1 MIEPEHRPAYYS
13 ARKPGGL
20 RDWWTIL
27 HPPYTAWHLSY
38 VVIGA
43 CLAPHVDGGRLVAT
57 LVAFF
62 AAVGVAAHAL
72 DELHGRPLRTE
83 ISSRALVVAAALG
96 LAVAVAIGVV
106 GVVRVGWV
114 LLPFVIVGPVLALAY
129 NLEWFGGFVHTDL
142 GFALSW
148 GAFPVVTAYVAQ
160 TDTVRPAAILAA
172 AAATGLSLAQRAL
185 STPARMLR
193 RRVASVDG
201 TMVHTDGSTTPITH
215 ASLLAPLELTL
226 RALSWS
232 VVGLAAAM
240 AVARLA

>member
-13 ARKPGGL
+13 ARSGGW

-43 CLAPHVDGGRLVAT
+43 CLAPHVDGGRLLVT
-57 LVAFF
+57 LAAFF

-83 ISSRALVVAAALG
+83 LSSRALVIAAALG

-114 LLPFVIVGPVLALAY
+114 LLPFVIVGPALALAY
-129 NLEWFGGFVHTDL
+129 NLEWFGGFVHTNV

-148 GAFPVVTAYVAQ
+148 GAFPVVTGYVAQ
-160 TDTVRPAAILAA
+160 TDTIRASAIVAAV
-172 AAATGLSLAQRAL
+172 AATGFSLAQRAL
-185 STPARMLR
+185 STPARLLR
-193 RRVASVDG
+193 RKVTAVDG
-201 TMVHTDGSTTPITH
+201 AMVHTDGTVTQITH
-215 ASLLAPLELTL
+215 ASLLAPLEFTL

-232 VVGLAAAM
+232 IVALAVAL
-240 AVARLA
+240 AVARFA

>member
-1 MIEPEHRPAYYS
+1 VIEPEHRPAYYS
-13 ARKPGGL
+13 AARPGGL

-38 VVIGA
+38 VAIGA
-43 CLAPHVDGGRLVAT
+43 CLAPHVDGARLLAT
-57 LVAFF
+57 LAAFF

-83 ISSRALVVAAALG
+83 ISSRALVVAAVLG
-96 LAVAVAIGVV
+96 LTLAVTIGVV

-114 LLPFVIVGPVLALAY
+114 LLPFVVVGPVLALAY

-148 GAFPVVTAYVAQ
+148 GAFPVITAYVAQ
-160 TDTVRPAAILAA
+160 TDTVRAAAIIAA
-172 AAATGLSLAQRAL
+172 VGATGLSLAQRAL
-185 STPARMLR
+185 STPARRLR
-193 RRVASVDG
+193 RQVESVDG
-201 TMVHTDGSTTPITH
+201 SLTHADGTVTPITH
-215 ASLLAPLELTL
+215 ASLLAPLEVTL

-232 VVGLAAAM
+232 VVALAVAM
-240 AVARLA
+240 AVARLT

>member
-1 MIEPEHRPAYYS
+1 VIEREHRPAYYS
-13 ARKPGGL
+13 AGPGGW

-43 CLAPHVDGGRLVAT
+43 CLAPHVDGARLLAT
-57 LVAFF
+57 LAAFF
-62 AAVGVAAHAL
+62 AAVGIAAHAL

-83 ISSRALVVAAALG
+83 ISSRALVVAAAFG
-96 LAVAVAIGVV
+96 LAVAVAIGVI
-106 GVVRVGWV
+106 GVAKVGWV
-114 LLPFVIVGPVLALAY
+114 LLPFVIAGPVLALAY

-160 TDTVRPAAILAA
+160 TDTIRASAIVAAV
-172 AAATGLSLAQRAL
+172 AATGLSLAQRAL
-185 STPARMLR
+185 STPARVLR
-193 RRVASVDG
+193 RRVATVDG
-201 TMVHTDGSTTPITH
+201 TMVHHDGTVTPITH
-215 ASLLAPLELTL
+215 ASLLAPLEFTL

-232 VVGLAAAM
+232 VVALAIAL
-240 AVARLA
+240 AVARFA

>member
-13 ARKPGGL
+13 ARPGRW

-43 CLAPHVDGGRLVAT
+43 CLAPHVDGGRLLMT
-57 LVAFF
+57 LAAFL

-83 ISSRALVVAAALG
+83 VSSRALVIAAVLG
-96 LAVAVAIGVV
+96 LAIAVAIGVA

-114 LLPFVIVGPVLALAY
+114 LLPFVVVGPVLALAY
-129 NLEWFGGFVHTDL
+129 NLEWFGGLVHTDL

-160 TDTVRPAAILAA
+160 TDTIRASAIVAAV
-172 AAATGLSLAQRAL
+172 AATGLSLAQRAL
-185 STPARMLR
+185 STPARVLR
-193 RRVASVDG
+193 RRVATVDG
-201 TMVHTDGSTTPITH
+201 TIVQADGTVIPITH
-215 ASLLAPLELTL
+215 ASLLAPLEFTL

-232 VVGLAAAM
+232 VVAL
-240 AVARLA
+240 AVAVALARFA

>member
-1 MIEPEHRPAYYS
+1 VIEPEHRPAYYS
-13 ARKPGGL
+13 AARPGGL

-38 VVIGA
+38 VAIGA
-43 CLAPHVDGGRLVAT
+43 CLAPHVDGARLLAT
-57 LVAFF
+57 LAAFF

-83 ISSRALVVAAALG
+83 ISSRALVVAAVLG
-96 LAVAVAIGVV
+96 LTLAVTIGVV

-114 LLPFVIVGPVLALAY
+114 LLPFVVVGPVLALAY

-148 GAFPVVTAYVAQ
+148 GAFPVITAYVAQ
-160 TDTVRPAAILAA
+160 TDTVRAAAIIAA
-172 AAATGLSLAQRAL
+172 VGATGLSLAQRAL
-185 STPARMLR
+185 STPARRLR
-193 RRVASVDG
+193 RQVESVDG
-201 TMVHTDGSTTPITH
+201 SLTHADGTVTPITH
-215 ASLLAPLELTL
+215 ASLLAPLEFTL

-232 VVGLAAAM
+232 VVALAVAM
-240 AVARLA
+240 AVARLT

>member
-13 ARKPGGL
+13 ARSGGW

-43 CLAPHVDGGRLVAT
+43 CLAPHVDGARLLAT
-57 LVAFF
+57 LAAFF
-62 AAVGVAAHAL
+62 AAVGIAAHAL
-72 DELHGRPLRTE
+72 DELHGRPLRTK
-83 ISSRALVVAAALG
+83 ISSRALVVAAVVG

-114 LLPFVIVGPVLALAY
+114 LVPFVIVGPVLALAY

-160 TDTVRPAAILAA
+160 TDTIRVSAIVAA

-185 STPARMLR
+185 STPARVLR
-193 RRVASVDG
+193 RRVTTVDG
-201 TMVHTDGSTTPITH
+201 TMVHGDGTVTPITH
-215 ASLLAPLELTL
+215 ASLLAPLEFTL

-232 VVGLAAAM
+232 VVALAVAL
-240 AVARLA
+240 AVARFG

>member
-13 ARKPGGL
+13 ARAGGWP
-20 RDWWTIL
+20 DWWTIL

-43 CLAPHVDGGRLVAT
+43 CLAPHVDGARLLMT
-57 LVAFF
+57 LAAFF

-83 ISSRALVVAAALG
+83 ISSRALVVAATLG
-96 LAVAVAIGVV
+96 LAIAVAIGVV

-114 LLPFVIVGPVLALAY
+114 LLPFVIAGPLLALAY
-129 NLEWFGGFVHTDL
+129 NLEWFGGLVHTDL

-160 TDTVRPAAILAA
+160 TDTVRAAAIIAA
-172 AAATGLSLAQRAL
+172 VAATGLSLAQRAL
-185 STPARMLR
+185 STPARLLR
-193 RRVASVDG
+193 RKITTVDG
-201 TMVHTDGSTTPITH
+201 TMVHADGTVVPITH

-232 VVGLAAAM
+232 VVALAVAL
-240 AVARLA
+240 AVARFA

>member
-1 MIEPEHRPAYYS
+1 VIEPERRPAYYS
-13 ARKPGGL
+13 ARTGGWH
-20 RDWWTIL
+20 DWWTIL

-43 CLAPHVDGGRLVAT
+43 CLAPHVDGGRLLMT
-57 LVAFF
+57 LAAFF

-83 ISSRALVVAAALG
+83 ISSRALVIAAGLG

-160 TDTVRPAAILAA
+160 TDTIRASAIVAAV
-172 AAATGLSLAQRAL
+172 AATGLSLAQRAL

-193 RRVASVDG
+193 RKVASVDG
-201 TMVHTDGSTTPITH
+201 SMVHADGTVVPITH
-215 ASLLAPLELTL
+215 ASLLAPLEFTL

-232 VVGLAAAM
+232 VVALAVAL
-240 AVARLA
+240 AVARFT